1 MALGREPSDKLRRI
15 KPQGA
20 HILEN
25 PRELDD
31 LESVPPAPNPDMS
44 WWSEGLFIASIFPP
58 LIPTKLQDGYDIAF
72 FLSLIL
78 LAALF
83 ASTLAL
89 ILSKPSKIRSRTK
102 AITGGTAV
110 GTLLLIGWLML
121 N

>member
-1 MALGREPSDKLRRI
+1 
-15 KPQGA
+15 
-20 HILEN
+20 
-25 PRELDD
+25 
-31 LESVPPAPNPDMS
+31 MS
-44 WWSEGLFIASIFPP
+44 WWSEGLFIISIFPP
-58 LIPTKLQDGYDIAF
+58 LIPTKLQDGYGIAF

-83 ASTLAL
+83 ATTLAI
-89 ILSKPSKIRSRTK
+89 ILANPSKIRSRAK